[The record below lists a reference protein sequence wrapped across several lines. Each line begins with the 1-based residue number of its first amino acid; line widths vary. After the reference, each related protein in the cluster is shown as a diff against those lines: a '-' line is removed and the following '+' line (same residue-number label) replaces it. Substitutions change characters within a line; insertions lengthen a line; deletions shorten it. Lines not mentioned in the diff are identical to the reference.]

1 MLTLRCWSGKA
12 QDELAFSLHRVSAHA
27 FAATFGFDVRGV
39 HPVAHSPSDY
49 GVPGLMI
56 RDEVTHRCLSAFADK
71 ARREMRA

>member
-1 MLTLRCWSGKA
+1 
-12 QDELAFSLHRVSAHA
+12 
-27 FAATFGFDVRGV
+27 V